1 MAWNRFAIAPAFAVA
16 LMGAALVASA
26 VASAPARAQET
37 QTRMPGLAIAND
49 QPIQIESDK
58 LEIKEAE
65 KRAIFTGNVKVSQ
78 GETTLQSGVMVVHY
92 KNGGGGMTSGGG
104 DIDRIDVSNKV
115 LLRTATQT
123 ASADRGTFNMARETA
138 VLEGEKVVLT
148 QGDNI
153 FIGCR
158 LTVNM
163 GSSEAKLDS
172 CGGRVRIQLDPKSRP
187 SQ

>member
-1 MAWNRFAIAPAFAVA
+1 MAWKQTATAAAFATAMIVTALAGVA
-16 LMGAALVASA
+16 TAS
-26 VASAPARAQET
+26 AQET
-37 QTRMPGLAIAND
+37 KTKMPGLAIAND

-65 KRAIFTGNVKVSQ
+65 KRAIFTGNVKVTQ
-78 GETTLQSGVMVVHY
+78 GDTTLQSGLMVVHY
-92 KNGGGGMTSGGG
+92 TNGGGGMTSGGG
-104 DIDRIDVSNKV
+104 DIESIDVSNKV

-123 ASADRGTFNMARETA
+123 ASADKGTFNMVRETA

-163 GSSEAKLDS
+163 GSSEAKLES

>member
-1 MAWNRFAIAPAFAVA
+1 MFKMTQTAGLLAAAFMTATLFSAAPAH
-16 LMGAALVASA
+16 
-26 VASAPARAQET
+26 AQDT
-37 QTRMPGLAIAND
+37 STRMPGLAMAND

-65 KRAIFTGNVKVSQ
+65 KRAIFTGNVKVQQ
-78 GETTLQSGVMVVHY
+78 GDTTLQAGNMVVHY
-92 KNGGGGMTSGGG
+92 KNGGDGMASGGGG
-104 DIDRIDVSNKV
+104 DIESIDVSEKV

-123 ASADRGTFNMARETA
+123 ASADKGTFNMVRETA
-138 VLEGEKVVLT
+138 VLEGKKVVLT

-163 GSSEAKLDS
+163 GSSEAKLES
-172 CGGRVRIQLDPKSRP
+172 CGGRVRIQLDPKSRQ

>member
-1 MAWNRFAIAPAFAVA
+1 MTETAGLLAAAFMTAALFGVAPAH
-16 LMGAALVASA
+16 
-26 VASAPARAQET
+26 AQET
-37 QTRMPGLAIAND
+37 ATRMPGLAIAND

-65 KRAIFTGNVKVSQ
+65 KRAIFTGNVKVQQ
-78 GETTLQSGVMVVHY
+78 GDTTLQSGLMVVHY
-92 KNGGGGMTSGGG
+92 KNGGDGMTSGGG
-104 DIDRIDVSNKV
+104 DIESIDVSKKV

-123 ASADRGTFNMARETA
+123 ASADKGTFNMVRETA

-163 GSSEAKLDS
+163 GSSEAKLES
-172 CGGRVRIQLDPKSRP
+172 CGGRVRIQLDPKSRQ

>member
-1 MAWNRFAIAPAFAVA
+1 MAWNTTRIVAASSAA
-16 LMGAALVASA
+16 LMAAALL
-26 VASAPARAQET
+26 APVPLAAQET
-37 QTRMPGLAIAND
+37 STRMPGLAIAND

-65 KRAIFTGNVKVSQ
+65 KRAIFTGNVKVTQ
-78 GETTLQSGVMVVHY
+78 GDTTLQSGLMVVHY
-92 KNGGGGMTSGGG
+92 TNGGGGMTSGGG
-104 DIDRIDVSNKV
+104 DIESIDVSNKV

-123 ASADRGTFNMARETA
+123 ASADKGTFNMIRETA

-163 GSSEAKLDS
+163 GSSEAKLES